1 MHGIF
6 WIVLPN
12 KNIFDALQTT
22 QYDAMLK
29 YLQVSYLVYG
39 IIILTNQNLYIIGK
53 KQQITSL
60 ATTWEQAYEPTCT
73 I

>member
-29 YLQVSYLVYG
+29 FLQVSYLVYG

-53 KQQITSL
+53 NSR
-60 ATTWEQAYEPTCT
+60 
-73 I
+73 